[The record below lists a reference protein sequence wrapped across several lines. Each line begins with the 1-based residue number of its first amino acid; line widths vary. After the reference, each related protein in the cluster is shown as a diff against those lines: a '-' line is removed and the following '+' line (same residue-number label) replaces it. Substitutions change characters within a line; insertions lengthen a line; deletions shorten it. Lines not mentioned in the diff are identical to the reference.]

1 MSKKNKFTEEQD
13 DILQE
18 VQEEIEDIETEEW
31 EIVEDE
37 LCEETNCE
45 NIKQVEKQ
53 QEEKQEERCKET
65 LARTMADFENFKRRV
80 ERDKE
85 DMIFFLK
92 QDIFKKILPL
102 VDDLER
108 IIKNTDPENTDTWI
122 YEWAVSLY
130 KKITKEFEK
139 MWVKHFDSIG
149 KKVNPDLHEVMT
161 TIPWKE
167 DIIVDEFEKGYKL
180 NDRVLRHAKV
190 VVWSWE

>member
-1 MSKKNKFTEEQD
+1 MSKKNKDNIEEQD
-13 DILQE
+13 IFEEMEDEI
-18 VQEEIEDIETEEW
+18 EEIKKENW
-31 EIVEDE
+31 EIDEEE
-37 LCEETNCE
+37 LCEETSCE
-45 NIKQVEKQ
+45 NIKDAEKQ
-53 QEEKQEERCKET
+53 MKEKEEEKCKET

-122 YEWAVSLY
+122 YEWTVALY
-130 KKITKEFEK
+130 KKTLKELEK
-139 MWVKHFDSIG
+139 LWVKSFDSIW

-161 TIPWKE
+161 TVPWKE
-167 DIIVDEFEKGYKL
+167 DVIVDEFEKWYML
-180 NDRVLRHAKV
+180 NKRVLRHAKV
-190 VVWSWE
+190 VVGAG